1 MPLSGFNKREL
12 FTYLEFLLN
21 QFRRADGFWFLEAED
36 KFGYDAAIKIN
47 EDVWDRMGRL
57 MTREIKQRFG
67 IEQRGLEA
75 FVKVMQVYPWF
86 LISRHQIEVNPG
98 EVYIGAPHCPSQEA
112 RLKRNIGEY
121 DCKDMHRREFESII
135 KEVDERI
142 RVECVFAPPD
152 PHPPELF
159 CKWRFTMMN

>member
-1 MPLSGFNKREL
+1 MTLSGFNKREL

-21 QFRRADGFWFLEAED
+21 QFRRVDGFWFLEAED

-75 FVKVMQVYPWF
+75 FVKVMQVYP
-86 LISRHQIEVNPG
+86 
-98 EVYIGAPHCPSQEA
+98 
-112 RLKRNIGEY
+112 
-121 DCKDMHRREFESII
+121 
-135 KEVDERI
+135 
-142 RVECVFAPPD
+142 
-152 PHPPELF
+152 
-159 CKWRFTMMN
+159 